1 MTVSPKVVF
10 RATTL
15 TDVARAA
22 DVGESTASRVLR
34 NKGSFSEDVRDRV
47 LKAARDLNYVPNR
60 IAGTLASTGS
70 QLIGIIIPV
79 LTTSVFPDLLRGTS
93 SVLESAGFQSVIG
106 VTEYEAARE
115 EQLIESILSWR
126 PAGILIAGLEHTDR
140 SRAMLKDSGVRIV
153 EVGDID
159 GQGIDIVVGFSMR
172 AAGRAAA
179 QYLLKRKFRRIGYV
193 GNESTNDLRAG
204 KRYDEFKITLR
215 EAGLAVTD
223 EEITPGLSSIKAG
236 RDGLLGLL
244 KREPNLEV
252 VYFANDDMAIGGY
265 FHCLAEG
272 IAVPDELALFGHNGL
287 DVGRLAPQPLSTI
300 RTPRVTVGE
309 IGAKLLLSRGPS
321 QVIDLGF
328 EVFEGM
334 TT

>member
-1 MTVSPKVVF
+1 MTVPPKMVF

-70 QLIGIIIPV
+70 QLIGIIIPA

-93 SVLESAGFQSVIG
+93 SVLETAGFQSVIG
-106 VTEYEAARE
+106 VTEYEAVRE

-140 SRAMLKDSGVRIV
+140 SCAMLKDSGVRIV

-215 EAGLAVTD
+215 EAGLAITD

-236 RDGLLGLL
+236 RDGLQRLL

-252 VYFANDDMAIGGY
+252 VYFANDDMAMGGY

-287 DVGRLAPQPLSTI
+287 DVGRVAPQPLSTI